1 MRDPNEWAAGD
12 TAWTGR
18 RGPRFERLGRRVD
31 PKISD
36 PSGKAKQ
43 AREQASPAATLNRRL
58 RLTGLQRLRW
68 TYEAPP

>member
-1 MRDPNEWAAGD
+1 MRDPNEWAAAD

-18 RGPRFERLGRRVD
+18 RGRRFERLGRRVD

-43 AREQASPAATLNRRL
+43 AREQASPAATLNRL